1 MTVRHPLA
9 LTDSQLRIV
18 LDHAAAVPVQWRSR
32 FLESIADQLLPHQ
45 QIADDEARVARSIAG
60 MM

>member
-1 MTVRHPLA
+1 MTVRHP
-9 LTDSQLRIV
+9 RIV

-45 QIADDEARVARSIAG
+45 QIADDEARVAILIR
-60 MM
+60 